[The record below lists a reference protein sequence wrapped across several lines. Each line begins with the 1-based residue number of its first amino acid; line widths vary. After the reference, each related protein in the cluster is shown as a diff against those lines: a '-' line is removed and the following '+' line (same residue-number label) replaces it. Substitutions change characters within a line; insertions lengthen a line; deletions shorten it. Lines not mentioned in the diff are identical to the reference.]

1 MIKLGVCVQRL
12 GWVLNSVFW
21 LLRLHLEFLQP
32 HLRRQGR
39 RVKMNE
45 NRLSTAERVVQE
57 CFWGDYR
64 ISAQEI
70 LDRLDKGDIDFE
82 RFLFSKIMDNSSY
95 PSLHLRTLF
104 AQETLQ
110 VLLGRY
116 LKQAGHTKRV
126 RLVAANLTGQ
136 YDLVPEEQWT
146 R

>member
-1 MIKLGVCVQRL
+1 
-12 GWVLNSVFW
+12 
-21 LLRLHLEFLQP
+21 
-32 HLRRQGR
+32 
-39 RVKMNE
+39 MNE